1 MVQIFTDCRTQKN
14 GRLSKNYYEYSVI
27 NIINKTESYLTKL
40 KKLPDKLNG
49 TIQNYDKDKS
59 SPDFIYIKELFKNIE
74 EKVKQYELESN
85 SVTPNNNI
93 NYNIMNNNINNNIM
107 NNNYNIMNNNNNNNY
122 NIMNNNYNNIQ
133 QPNNKNEY
141 NYNNLN
147 DHNNLTSEHNLNK
160 IIFQNDNNEETI
172 RNEKL

>member
-1 MVQIFTDCRTQKN
+1 MVQIFIDYRTQKN
-14 GRLSKNYYEYSVI
+14 RRLSKNYYEYSVI

-85 SVTPNNNI
+85 SVSSNNNI
-93 NYNIMNNNINNNIM
+93 NYNIMNNNYNIM
-107 NNNYNIMNNNNNNNY
+107 NNNYNIMNNNN

-147 DHNNLTSEHNLNK
+147 IT
-160 IIFQNDNNEETI
+160 IILQVNI
-172 RNEKL
+172 I